1 MSGMEELDPSQRLQA
16 DALDEEYSRR
26 YGVAVELI
34 KNEVGPGVTYSNA
47 AARAVV
53 SRNGAWLECTDLPM
67 EFTGAA
73 GAPVVQRLVS
83 DAEALALL
91 DRLRA
96 FAAPGTSEWKEL
108 SLFVL
113 YGRSG
118 LVDGRQVYIY
128 HKQTGDERASS
139 RPREIGR
146 YQPELLPMVYRC
158 RFHAPEP
165 PDGLSF
171 AHGVVFCLAQGRE
184 KNLVVEVSY
193 GGDEVHD
200 LSDVRLNP
208 TTH

>member
-1 MSGMEELDPSQRLQA
+1 
-16 DALDEEYSRR
+16 
-26 YGVAVELI
+26 
-34 KNEVGPGVTYSNA
+34 
-47 AARAVV
+47 
-53 SRNGAWLECTDLPM
+53 M

-96 FAAPGTSEWKEL
+96 FAAPASNDWKEL

-171 AHGVVFCLAQGRE
+171 SHGVVFCLAQGRE

-193 GGDEVHD
+193 GGDELHD

-208 TTH
+208 TAH